1 MSIKEFLRNLFK
13 KTEKEIVAA
22 ASKKS
27 ETVTLSALPENKEAM
42 LAMPEFDRTNPYKVA
57 AFTVAALN
65 RFTASKDECYAMLN
79 DLKGPEPLSN
89 YEKEFIRDRFMDGK
103 DYVVRSYFAG
113 ATPDNDYAPTIPYK
127 VTLIEQSNSR
137 ENVGYIS
144 LWIPSGGADN
154 PRMIKLRQK
163 ASTKEWFLYQ
173 VEFLL
178 GDIRIPKSRDEWA

>member
-1 MSIKEFLRNLFK
+1 MNLKEFFRNLFR

-22 ASKKS
+22 ASKKT
-27 ETVTLSALPENKEAM
+27 ETVTLAALPNNVAEM
-42 LAMPEFDRTNPYKVA
+42 LAMPEFDRKNPYKVA
-57 AFTVAALN
+57 AVTIAALN
-65 RFTASKDECYAMLN
+65 RYPASKDDCYAMLN

-103 DYVVRSYFAG
+103 DYVVRSYFTG
-113 ATPDNDYAPTIPYK
+113 ATPDNDYAASAPYK
-127 VTLIEQSNSR
+127 VQVIEQTNSR

-144 LWIPSGGADN
+144 LWIPSGGADS

-163 ASTKEWFLYQ
+163 ASTQEWFLYQ

-178 GDIRIPKSRDEWA
+178 GDIRIPKSRDKWA